1 MELQAWI
8 GGLPIARGFGCGCD
22 DADNLFQQA
31 VASQLPTTVIP
42 RPTSTEVA
50 SRTVSNSQLVVPGT
64 VTYFVWSSNA
74 CRYKRLYGP
83 LEYGVHTVRSQD
95 SYCRSI
101 TVFGFTGSP
110 VIVELT
116 CKLPHKCP
124 FVETFSPTMT

>member
-83 LEYGVHTVRSQD
+83 LEYGVHTKADGIEIRPIFKRGPSKVNS
-95 SYCRSI
+95 CTLNKTI
-101 TVFGFTGSP
+101 IKP
-110 VIVELT
+110 KII
-116 CKLPHKCP
+116 
-124 FVETFSPTMT
+124 